1 MNESSLDFVAKF
13 ADLQALTQEDP
24 MADLTNSKK
33 TISNGWLC
41 FMLFYTFLSS
51 FYPLDKRHVLYPASE
66 SASLFIYFLSEV
78 ILVLMHDDMNIL
90 DQTMDP

>member
-1 MNESSLDFVAKF
+1 
-13 ADLQALTQEDP
+13 
-24 MADLTNSKK
+24 
-33 TISNGWLC
+33 
-41 FMLFYTFLSS
+41 MLFYTFLSS
-51 FYPLDKRHVLYPASE
+51 FYPLDTRHVLYPASE